1 MIFLFLGNLKPLATL
16 LTKFIMRRLS
26 WGRRPLAIT
35 YTENASSASQQVVN
49 SCGKKVSVFVRR
61 FGETFRSIKK
71 EMLRMMSIGR
81 FAHIFELSL
90 ACQQRLLLLLGFIA
104 LIGCGPGADD
114 PAAVDRLKAAGM
126 LPMKQNDQVYQI
138 KGLMKP
144 LTEETAADIASLAGL
159 KLVDFSASELTDELF
174 SKAASK
180 LNPVSVVLSETAIS
194 DTGLQAMSGYRR
206 IEAVFIRNTSIT
218 DAGLQTIG
226 GLTSLMEL
234 DLTGTKITSAGLT
247 HLSGLKNLK
256 RLILDKTAV
265 DDSGLDSLKSLSKLA
280 VLEVR
285 ETGVTNE
292 GASALGAAIDG
303 LSIDR

>member
-1 MIFLFLGNLKPLATL
+1 
-16 LTKFIMRRLS
+16 
-26 WGRRPLAIT
+26 
-35 YTENASSASQQVVN
+35 
-49 SCGKKVSVFVRR
+49 
-61 FGETFRSIKK
+61 
-71 EMLRMMSIGR
+71 MLRMMSIGR
-81 FAHIFELSL
+81 FAQIFELYHL
-90 ACQQRLLLLLGFIA
+90 RQQRFLLLVGFAA
-104 LIGCGPGADD
+104 LVIGCGPGADD

-138 KGLMKP
+138 KGLMQP
-144 LTEETAADIASLAGL
+144 LTEEAAIDIASLSGL

-174 SKAASK
+174 TKAAGK

-194 DTGLQAMSGYRR
+194 DTGLEAMSGYRR
-206 IEAVFIRNTSIT
+206 IEAVFVRNTGIT

-303 LSIDR
+303 LSIER